1 MYHYIV
7 TADIIIL
14 ISGSL
19 GHFHSR
25 DHYMCHPHQVKKIP
39 PSDICLLDRILEH
52 GEASYLAH
60 DEKFQNS
67 EFFIPSSIQG
77 TKVKSNH

>member
-1 MYHYIV
+1 MYRYIV

-25 DHYMCHPHQVKKIP
+25 DHYMCHPHQVKKHHQVTFVFYTGFW
-39 PSDICLLDRILEH
+39 S
-52 GEASYLAH
+52 
-60 DEKFQNS
+60 
-67 EFFIPSSIQG
+67 
-77 TKVKSNH
+77 TVKLVI